1 MVRPGATRPAVNS
14 LASVKTMA
22 VASRSGRGRRAARA
36 VPEPVMPGVSVVIPA
51 TRATPALVRA
61 VARALEGVPAEA
73 FVVDRRGD
81 RAPAAELRA
90 AAELESL
97 PLTIVRSH
105 EDALAASRGDYMS
118 VVEGGLDAEAVREM
132 LHHATATDAEVV
144 VAGVPR
150 GGMLGRSATR
160 LAPTAGDPLS
170 RLVLIRRD
178 LADTGAPAPALA
190 ALARRPGA
198 RTAFIRLPGL
208 PAPLRGRIGV
218 ALQIFSLAGA
228 RAAVATQ
235 AAVRT
240 RAETPRFRW
249 SVLGAL
255 ALVMLVAG
263 LLRFWALPSLHWYGA
278 DEARASMA
286 SWRLVKE
293 HRPPLV
299 GQPTSRGTF
308 LGPGYY
314 YLVAP
319 FYLLFGM
326 NPIAGAVVAALAGLG
341 AVWLVW
347 ILGRDTFGR
356 GSGLAAAAI
365 MATAPIAVTH
375 SRFGWNPNTLPFWA
389 ALFLIALSRAERSR
403 VWLATAALV
412 AAIAPQL
419 HASGLMLTAT
429 LGVWLVARRPRLGG
443 RTWAWLG
450 ALAAVPLAPIAAGEV
465 RHGFVLTK
473 SWIRLLLGGGAP
485 GGETGGSVVRAFK
498 DLFVTSIGTPRFT
511 IAGLLVLVACGG
523 LIAWNRHHWNDPV
536 RGPVFR
542 AIVML
547 QIVGCLGVLVWHG
560 EMFAYWLLVWLP
572 GGVVLFAGGIIEAA
586 RGIARPLVG
595 SRAARFVPAL
605 AVVLI
610 ATFNIAAVTNPVR
623 QIDQFEPDS
632 PAAYQNVAAAADWI
646 ASRAKGPYR
655 LELWSPYAWDSS
667 HVNTTA
673 YDYLLLRKGLHQ
685 TPGAKTVF
693 VVAMEDV
700 ATPHLFIVGK
710 QVSDTYERRI
720 ADRASFGGL
729 GVYLVR
735 A

>member
-1 MVRPGATRPAVNS
+1 
-14 LASVKTMA
+14 LASVKTMP
-22 VASRSGRGRRAARA
+22 VASRPRRGRRPARA
-36 VPEPVMPGVSVVIPA
+36 VPEPVTPGVSVVIPA

-73 FVVDRRGD
+73 IVVDRRGD
-81 RAPAAELRA
+81 RAPAAELQA
-90 AAELESL
+90 AAELESI
-97 PLTIVRSH
+97 PLHIVRSH
-105 EDALAASRGDYMS
+105 EDALAVSRGDYVS

-132 LHHATATDAEVV
+132 LHHAAATEADVV

-150 GGMLGRSATR
+150 GGMLGRAAIR
-160 LAPTAGDPLS
+160 LAPSAGDPLS
-170 RLVLIRRD
+170 RLVLTRRD

-198 RTAFIRLPGL
+198 RTVFIRLPGL

-218 ALQIFSLAGA
+218 ASQIFSLAGA

-240 RAETPRFRW
+240 KAEMPRFRW

-255 ALVMLVAG
+255 AIVMLAAG

-286 SWRLVKE
+286 SWSLVKD

-314 YLVAP
+314 YLIAP

-326 NPIAGAVVAALAGLG
+326 DPIAGAVVAALAGLA

-356 GSGLAAAAI
+356 GSGLGAAAI
-365 MATAPIAVTH
+365 MATAPIAVSH

-389 ALFLIALSRAERSR
+389 ALFLVALSRAERKR
-403 VWLATAALV
+403 TWLLVAALV
-412 AAIAPQL
+412 AALAPQL

-429 LGVWLVARRPRLGG
+429 LGIWLIARRPRLG
-443 RTWAWLG
+443 TWWAWIG
-450 ALAAVPLAPIAAGEV
+450 AVAAVPLLPLAAGEV
-465 RHGFVLTK
+465 RHGFAVTK
-473 SWIRLLLGGGAP
+473 SWIKLLLGRGEPGAAA
-485 GGETGGSVVRAFK
+485 GGSVVRAFK

-511 IAGLLVLVACGG
+511 VAGVLVLVACGG
-523 LIAWNRHHWNDPV
+523 LVAWNRRHWNDPV

-542 AIVML
+542 TIVMM
-547 QIVGCLGVLVWHG
+547 QIVGCLGALVWHG
-560 EMFAYWLLVWLP
+560 EMFGYWLLVWLP
-572 GGVVLFAGGIIEAA
+572 GGVVLFAGGMGEAA

-595 SRAARFVPAL
+595 SRAARFAPA
-605 AVVLI
+605 VVIVLI
-610 ATFNIAAVTNPVR
+610 ASMNVAAIANPVR
-623 QIDQFEPDS
+623 QIDQFEADS
-632 PAAYQNVAAAADWI
+632 PAAYINVEAAADWI
-646 ASRAKGPYR
+646 AARAKGPYR
-655 LELWSPYAWDSS
+655 VELWSPYPWDAA
-667 HVNTTA
+667 HVNTGA
-673 YDYLLLRKGLHQ
+673 YDYLLLRKGLRQ
-685 TPGAKTVF
+685 TPGAKTLF
-693 VVAMEDV
+693 VVGMEDV
-700 ATPHLFIVGK
+700 ATPHLFIVRK
-710 QVSDTYERRI
+710 QVSDAYRARI
-720 ADRASFGGL
+720 TDRASFGGL
-729 GVYLVR
+729 GVYLVQT
-735 A
+735 